1 MIYIPIRR
9 SLETAQRIKRGSYS
23 KKDIKRARD
32 ATSVASRYYHTQAQA
47 PLLMGTFVLKTVS
60 PFHNQIPL
68 IPWL

>member
-9 SLETAQRIKRGSYS
+9 SLETAQRIKRGSHS
-23 KKDIKRARD
+23 KRDIKRARD
-32 ATSVASRYYHTQAQA
+32 ATTVATTYYETQAQA
-47 PLLMGTFVLKTVS
+47 PIIMGTFVLQTVS